1 MKIEMGESLFYSW
14 LRHVKECQIVQT
26 NWKVS
31 SQWDMDHESEIKDLI
46 EKVDT
51 HFSENYDYHI
61 FKKNSSMSQ
70 IIQQGE
76 CDVVGVAF
84 NGDEKNFYAVDVAFH
99 EAGLNYGTREETV
112 MKVISK
118 CVRNAICLYGYM
130 NTKEAEIIFA
140 SPKINPAIMGDLV
153 PCISDLNN
161 IFRLAGFCFS
171 IRVIANEAFNELVLQ
186 PILLAS
192 AGIADTSELF
202 IRSYQMY
209 KMFAGDTRVKVERK
223 EGNAS
228 VSLNKVTSVS
238 REMYDELKIGKLVQ
252 LVLKPLIIEKA
263 TDLEIEWMQEFEYS
277 KNNFGIQYPLLLKTN
292 SSSAERH
299 YYKDL
304 ITINGDTY
312 RLCCEWYETEA
323 NNDRPYVEK
332 WIREHE

>member
-31 SQWDMDHESEIKDLI
+31 SQWDMDYESEIKDLI
-46 EKVDT
+46 EKVDA

-84 NGDEKNFYAVDVAFH
+84 NGDEKSFYAVDVAFH

-118 CVRNAICLYGYM
+118 CVRNAVCLYGYM
-130 NTKEAEIIFA
+130 NMKEAEIIFA
-140 SPKINPAIMGDLV
+140 SPKINPAIMGDLI
-153 PCISDLNN
+153 PCIKELNYLLQLSG
-161 IFRLAGFCFS
+161 FRFN
-171 IRVIANEAFNELVLQ
+171 IRVIANDEFKKLVLQ

-223 EGNAS
+223 EGKDSAP
-228 VSLNKVTSVS
+228 LNKVTSVK

-277 KNNFGIQYPLLLKTN
+277 KNNFGIQYPLLLKTK

-299 YYKDL
+299 YYKDMFA
-304 ITINGDTY
+304 INGDTY
-312 RLCCEWYETEA
+312 RLCCEWFETDV

>member
-31 SQWDMDHESEIKDLI
+31 SQWDMNHESEIKDLI
-46 EKVDT
+46 EKVDA
-51 HFSENYDYHI
+51 HFSETYGYHI

-84 NGDEKNFYAVDVAFH
+84 NGDEKSFYAVDVAFH

-118 CVRNAICLYGYM
+118 CVRNAICLFGYM

-140 SPKINPAIMGDLV
+140 SPKINPAIMVDLI

-209 KMFAGDTRVKVERK
+209 KMFAGDTRVKIEYK
-223 EGNAS
+223 EGNGS
-228 VSLNKVTSVS
+228 TPSNKTTSVK

-292 SSSAERH
+292 SLSAERH
-299 YYKDL
+299 YYKNL

-312 RLCCEWYETEA
+312 RLCCEWYETDA